1 MSAVSHGSPISVL
14 VIDDEKSMR
23 ESVAATLD
31 HAGYSVKSA
40 ATAREGAQILQK
52 ESFQIIV
59 CDHRLPDLD
68 GISFIAQAR
77 KITPA
82 AEVILMT
89 AYGDMEFAVS
99 AIRGGAY
106 DYLAKPFSPEDLVF
120 AVRRIEEREKLRD
133 DGNVPASEGL
143 FSNIIAES
151 KVMKDLFTTVQRLS
165 AFSTTVLVVGESG
178 TGKELLARAIHQNSP
193 RRTRPFVAINCGA
206 IPENLL
212 ESELFGHVKGSFT
225 DATRDKKGLFEEADG
240 GTIFLDEIGEMPLHL
255 QVKLLR
261 ALQEQ
266 SIRPVGSEESRKI
279 DIRIVAATLRD
290 LEEDVAEGRFR
301 EDLFYRLSVVSLE
314 IPPLRA
320 RPEDIEVLVTHF
332 MKKHN
337 KRLGLSIKKLD
348 PKALK
353 CLVSYSWK
361 GNVRELENCIERAL
375 VLTESDAIDCDALP
389 DHVRECGDGAGSNDE
404 IAPVDNTNLSIK
416 QRTCSLET
424 ELIRR
429 ALKQTGG
436 NRTHAA
442 RILEISHRAL
452 LYKLKEY
459 GLEEC

>member
-1 MSAVSHGSPISVL
+1 
-14 VIDDEKSMR
+14 
-23 ESVAATLD
+23 
-31 HAGYSVKSA
+31 
-40 ATAREGAQILQK
+40 
-52 ESFQIIV
+52 V

-120 AVRRIEEREKLRD
+120 AVRRIEERENLRD
-133 DGNVPASEGL
+133 DGKVTASEGL

-193 RRTRPFVAINCGA
+193 RRAKPFVAINCGA

-348 PKALK
+348 PKALQ

-389 DHVRECGDGAGSNDE
+389 DHVRECVEGAGRDDQ
-404 IAPVDNTNLSIK
+404 IAPVDNANLSIK